1 MLNTI
6 SFAHGTVSNSAR
18 KAKTPGDAVQTIV
31 EKTYYRGMAKYE
43 RLKDDT
49 TYAPWPTCYVF
60 TRPIPLLT
68 N

>member
-1 MLNTI
+1 MTLEEACKIT
-6 SFAHGTVSNSAR
+6 R